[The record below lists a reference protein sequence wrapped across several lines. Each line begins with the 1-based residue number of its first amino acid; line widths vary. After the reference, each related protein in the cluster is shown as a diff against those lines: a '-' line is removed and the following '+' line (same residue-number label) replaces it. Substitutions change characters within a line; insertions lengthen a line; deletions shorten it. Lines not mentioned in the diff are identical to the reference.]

1 MNAMTRRPGGVLRV
15 LGVIVV
21 IALVVTSCN
30 ASADDFGDAGET
42 SGAGTV
48 TQRVNDGP
56 NMVLISTDDQALL
69 DLRWMPRTR
78 KLIGDRGAR
87 FTNFIA
93 PHPLC
98 CPSRAQ
104 LLTGQYAQNNGVR
117 GNRGVYGGYRSLVDP
132 EHTLPVWLKD
142 AGYRTSFIGKYV
154 NGYQPSMGIP
164 EGWQDWD
171 ATVRLAYR
179 GFMQYDGNG
188 TSRPFGYHTD
198 YVADRTTQE
207 IGRLAGADQ
216 PFFLWSS
223 FYAPHGI
230 CSASREIGCATP
242 PEVARRF
249 ADKYAGVRAPSLD
262 SPSFNEKTVSDKPRY
277 VIKGGKVDR
286 RKVQRLFTQRIR
298 SLASVDLAVARIV
311 KALRRAGEL
320 DDTVIAFISDNG
332 YLNGEH
338 RFQGKKLAYEESVR
352 VPLLIR
358 GPGIPAGTVLRHTT
372 AMIDLAPTFA
382 DLGGAEAT
390 VPVDGQS
397 LLELL
402 RQREGKDRTLLV
414 QSGLSGPD
422 PLGLGW
428 HFVGVRTKR
437 YTLVY
442 WFTNGFVELY
452 DRRRDPYQ
460 IHNVADRDRYRQTLE
475 ELARRTRE
483 LIACAGESC
492 HTRFGRVP
500 APRRPSGPTLR

>member
-1 MNAMTRRPGGVLRV
+1 MNGIARRPGGVLRAV
-15 LGVIVV
+15 GM
-21 IALVVTSCN
+21 ALVVALAVASCD
-30 ASADDFGDAGET
+30 ASADVTTDKHD
-42 SGAGTV
+42 TV
-48 TQRVNDGP
+48 TRQVNDGP
-56 NMVLISTDDQALL
+56 NIVLISTDDQALV

-78 KLIGDRGAR
+78 KLIGNRGAR

-117 GNRGVYGGYRSLVDP
+117 GNRGAYGGYRSLVDP
-132 EHTLPVWLKD
+132 EHTLPVWLND
-142 AGYRTSFIGKYV
+142 AGYHTSFVGKYV
-154 NGYQPSMGIP
+154 NGYQKSMGIP
-164 EGWQDWD
+164 AGWEDWD

-179 GFMQYDGNG
+179 GFMQYDGTAARQPN
-188 TSRPFGYHTD
+188 GYHTD
-198 YVADRTTQE
+198 YVAEQSTQE
-207 IGRLAGADQ
+207 IERLAADDE

-230 CSASREIGCATP
+230 CTATNEVGCAKP

-249 ADKYAGVRAPSLD
+249 ADKYARVRAPSLD
-262 SPSFNEKTVSDKPRY
+262 SPSFNEKNVSDKPRY
-277 VIKGGKVDR
+277 VIKDGKVDR
-286 RKVQRLFTQRIR
+286 RKAQRLFTQRIR
-298 SLASVDLAVARIV
+298 SLASVDLAVATIV
-311 KALRRAGEL
+311 KALRGAGEL
-320 DDTVIAFISDNG
+320 EDTVIAFISDNG

-382 DLGGAEAT
+382 DVAGAEPT

-397 LLELL
+397 LVELSS
-402 RQREGKDRTLLV
+402 QPEGMDRTLLV

-428 HFVGVRTKR
+428 HFAGVRTDR

-460 IHNVADRDRYRQTLE
+460 IHNVADLPRYSQTLQ
-475 ELARRTRE
+475 ELALRTRE
-483 LIACAGESC
+483 LIGCSGESC
-492 HTRFGRVP
+492 HTQFGPVP
-500 APRRPSGPTLR
+500 APRR